1 MRYWR
6 IGMGL
11 VAVALTT
18 TACWP
23 MGWPMGVGRG
33 GFLGRQYASNGER
46 IYFTGTSTRDRVSY
60 GLDFGGGVM
69 GGMGMMGVQ
78 LACADCHGPTG
89 RGGAHIMHMV
99 AMDAPDI
106 RWSTLTEAEHGEQ
119 GDEGDMEHPPYDETT
134 FKRAV
139 TQGLDP
145 AGHPLRASMPRW
157 QMSEQDLDDLIG
169 YLKTLD

>member
-1 MRYWR
+1 MSHWR
-6 IGMGL
+6 IGVGCVM
-11 VAVALTT
+11 VALMAA
-18 TACWP
+18 ACWP
-23 MGWPMGVGRG
+23 MGGYDLADGP
-33 GFLGRQYASNGER
+33 YTSNGQR
-46 IYFTGTSTRDRVSY
+46 IYFTGTSERDVITY
-60 GLDFGGGVM
+60 TIEPGGPI

-78 LACADCHGPTG
+78 LACSDCHGPTA

-106 RWSTLTEAEHGEQ
+106 RWSTLIEAEHGEQ

-134 FKRAV
+134 FRRAV

-157 QMSEQDLDDLIG
+157 QMSEQDLDDLMG